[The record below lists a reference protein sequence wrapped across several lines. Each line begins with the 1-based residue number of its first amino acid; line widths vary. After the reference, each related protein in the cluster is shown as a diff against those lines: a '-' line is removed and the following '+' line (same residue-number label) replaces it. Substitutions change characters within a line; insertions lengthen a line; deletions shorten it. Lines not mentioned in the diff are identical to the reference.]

1 MHRSATGRSGR
12 RRVAP
17 ALSALLAAG
26 ALAACSSAEM
36 DVEGFAEGAC
46 TEVAGTLQDVDQ
58 TLRQVADED
67 ITPDEAASRFEAAQE
82 RLRSAGGSPGGEVEE
97 ATSELADQL
106 SSFRASVDTGS
117 FDDEMAADV
126 GTALQNVAQECRAG

>member
-1 MHRSATGRSGR
+1 MHRSPTGRAVRSR
-12 RRVAP
+12 FAP
-17 ALSALLAAG
+17 ALSVLLAAG
-26 ALAACSSAEM
+26 ALTACSSAEM

-46 TEVAGTLQDVDQ
+46 TEVAGTLQDVDE

-82 RLRSAGGSPGGEVEE
+82 SVRSAGSSAGGEVEQ
-97 ATSELADQL
+97 ATSELANQL
-106 SSFRASVDTGS
+106 GSFRESVDAGS
-117 FDDEMAADV
+117 FDEQMSADV